1 MLGRVVRPRCASR
14 RFWPAAGSCLPIGR
28 RGRASAVRAWSSR
41 VEARTRIGVDETT
54 AWWPEAGGRCRI
66 RAVFHRSWGAPTRP
80 WLPSGGGAARCA
92 ARCGSAGGWR
102 GRCVGRPCAVPVRLR
117 GVRGLRAVRVGA
129 VPLRVRRVR
138 GAAPRRRPRPDG
150 WLRVH
155 AGAARGRPGGH
166 PRPGRPGRIQA
177 WWAVRESRPG
187 GAVRSRWAEGP
198 ARHAWVPRAAAPRP
212 TSAWWRAQMPG

>member
-1 MLGRVVRPRCASR
+1 M
-14 RFWPAAGSCLPIGR
+14 AGSCLPIGR

-41 VEARTRIGVDETT
+41 VEARTRIGVGETT
-54 AWWPEAGGRCRI
+54 AWWPEAGGQCRT
-66 RAVFHRSWGAPTRP
+66 RAAFHRSWGAPTRL
-80 WLPSGGGAARCA
+80 WLPFGGGAARCA

-102 GRCVGRPCAVPVRLR
+102 GRCVGRPCAVPVRLRAVPVRPCAVPVRLR

-155 AGAARGRPGGH
+155 AGAARGRLGGH
-166 PRPGRPGRIQA
+166 RRPGRPGRIQA
-177 WWAVRESRPG
+177 WWAARGWVPG
-187 GAVRSRWAEGP
+187 DAVRSRWAEGSAP
-198 ARHAWVPRAAAPRP
+198 HAWVPRAAATRPR
-212 TSAWWRAQMPG
+212 SAWWRVQMPG